1 LLNLAKMP
9 DVTSI
14 FVAIACG
21 ADRVKPFKTSFAI
34 LVTASVL
41 VMLPATAE
49 HAWSDGLT
57 ASQKKLMTGR
67 LSKQFQ
73 MTKLKAEE
81 EAARRPVLDVPASGS
96 FRAVARAAAIRHQI
110 PVNMFEKLVTVESNW
125 NPNALSHAGA
135 IGLAQLMPET
145 ARILG
150 VNPRDPRQNLEG
162 GARYLREQFRRFGNW
177 RHALAAYNA
186 GPGAVEKY
194 GGVPPFKETQGYVR
208 KILGK

>member
-1 LLNLAKMP
+1 MP
-9 DVTSI
+9 VTGSP
-14 FVAIACG
+14 VWA
-21 ADRVKPFKTSFAI
+21 
-34 LVTASVL
+34 
-41 VMLPATAE
+41 
-49 HAWSDGLT
+49 DGLS
-57 ASQKKLMTGR
+57 ASQKKLLNGR

-73 MTKLKAEE
+73 MTKFKAEE
-81 EAARRPVLDVPASGS
+81 ELGRRQVFEVPASGS

-110 PVNMFEKLVTVESNW
+110 PVHMFEKLVSVESNW

-145 ARILG
+145 ARVLG

-162 GARYLREQFRRFGNW
+162 GARYLSEQYRRFGNW

-194 GGVPPFKETQGYVR
+194 GGVPPYKETQGYVR
-208 KILGK
+208 KILGN